1 MADEAVE
8 NRTLAEQV
16 YHYLRTAIIDERLPG
31 GSDLNEVAIAGELAI
46 SRGPVREAMGRLR
59 AEGLVEVRPRRGAVV
74 ASLSREEF
82 IDAYQVRIALE
93 VLAVR
98 QGVPRRTEE
107 AVAAIDEL
115 TRKLEAGA
123 ESFSD
128 EEYFHLNVTV
138 HRLICDLSQNETL
151 LGIYDRLLSRMAR
164 YRRRTGALTDDRSG
178 AVAEHRQIA
187 EAIKA
192 GDAEGAA
199 DLMDEHLTFI
209 IRRVEELTDE
219 EWDRFYQG

>member
-1 MADEAVE
+1 MPGEVVE

-16 YHYLRTAIIDERLPG
+16 YDYLRTAIIEERVPG
-31 GSDLNEVAIAGELAI
+31 GSELNEVAIAEEFSI

-98 QGVPRRTEE
+98 QGVPQRTEDE
-107 AVAAIDEL
+107 VAAIDAL
-115 TRKLEAGA
+115 TRELEAGA
-123 ESFSD
+123 EGFSD
-128 EEYFHLNVTV
+128 DEYFHLNVRV
-138 HRLICDLSQNETL
+138 HRLICELSKNDTL
-151 LGIYDRLLSRMAR
+151 LGIYDRLLSQMAR
-164 YRRRTGALTDDRSG
+164 YRRRAGALTSDRAE
-178 AVAEHRQIA
+178 AVAEHRHIS

-199 DLMDEHLTFI
+199 NLMFEHLKFI

-219 EWDRFYQG
+219 EWDRLCQA